1 MKIKSAIICTALFLV
16 HALTSYGQA
25 PPELFNF
32 QGIAR
37 DGLGNEL
44 VNQAIGLQISI
55 REANTTG
62 AIIYQETHIAST
74 NQFGLFTVQIGG
86 GVVVS
91 GTFTAIGWGS
101 NSHYVQ
107 VELDATGGT
116 SYLDMGTQQLFS
128 VPYALY
134 SKSSGTGGPTGP
146 TGAQGAT
153 GAQGTSGAQGATGTD
168 GVGII
173 NTVNNGNGTFTI
185 SYSDNSTFTTGDLT
199 GPQGITGP
207 QGATGL
213 SGDTGPQGATGL
225 TGSTGP
231 QGVTG
236 PQGATGLTGVD
247 GGTGP
252 QGAAGS
258 TGADGATGPPGT
270 TGPTGADGG
279 TGPQGATGLA
289 GSTGPQGATGPQ
301 GTTGLTGVDG
311 ATGPTG
317 PLMPGTLNQTLR
329 YDGAQWIANDNIINT
344 GSKVG
349 IRNTSPLA
357 ELDVSGDIRF
367 GSKTSNYTHQ
377 AKMGVL
383 NSYTDTQPFIQLP
396 GNYIGGTAFMNN
408 LNIYRTADVIDDR
421 WYKVDGW
428 DSIPTISVWDR
439 TDPVIGFPHRKL
451 VISGY
456 GIQSTTR
463 FNNAKD
469 LMLNPVGGNV
479 GINKKNPQSE
489 LDVDGTVEMTGFKMT
504 TGAANNFVLTSDGAG
519 DGSWTD
525 PSTIGITGA
534 TGPTGATGLTGPTG
548 PQGTTGP
555 AGSGSAGSSVL
566 YIYDGQT
573 CPSGWTKQE
582 INVAIFGGVAVDA
595 CWTNTPCQIMYIYD
609 GQTCPVGWTLQNIGA
624 AVINN
629 TTTPVD
635 ACFICN

>member
-1 MKIKSAIICTALFLV
+1 MKLKSTIAYVALILTLT
-16 HALTSYGQA
+16 LTSKGQTT
-25 PPELFNF
+25 PELFNY

-44 VNQAIGLQISI
+44 VNQVISLRISI

-62 AIIYQETHIAST
+62 TVIYQETHGVST
-74 NQFGLFTVQIGG
+74 NQFGLFSVQIGG
-86 GVVVS
+86 GSVVI
-91 GTFTAIGWGS
+91 GTFSTIGWGS
-101 NSHYVQ
+101 NSHFLQ
-107 VELDATGGT
+107 VEMDVNGGNI
-116 SYLDMGTQQLFS
+116 YIDMGTQQLVS

-134 SKSSGTGGPTGP
+134 SKSSGT
-146 TGAQGAT
+146 
-153 GAQGTSGAQGATGTD
+153 SGATGT
-168 GVGII
+168 
-173 NTVNNGNGTFTI
+173 
-185 SYSDNSTFTTGDLT
+185 
-199 GPQGITGP
+199 TGP
-207 QGATGL
+207 QGATGQTG
-213 SGDTGPQGATGL
+213 SDGATGPQGA
-225 TGSTGP
+225 
-231 QGVTG
+231 
-236 PQGATGLTGVD
+236 D
-247 GGTGP
+247 
-252 QGAAGS
+252 
-258 TGADGATGPPGT
+258 GT
-270 TGPTGADGG
+270 TGS
-279 TGPQGATGLA
+279 QGATGLA

-301 GTTGLTGVDG
+301 GTTGSTGADGTTGLQGATGSQGAIGPQGGTGQTGSDGATGPQGADGATGPQGATGLAGRTGPQGATGPQGTIGPTGADGATGPQGATGSTGTDG

-367 GSKTSNYTHQ
+367 GSKVSNYFHQ
-377 AKMGVL
+377 ASIGVL
-383 NSYTDTQPFIQLP
+383 NSYVYVQPFIQLP
-396 GNYIGGTAFMNN
+396 GNYIGGTAYMHN

-428 DSIPTISVWDR
+428 DSIPTVSVWDR
-439 TDPVIGFPHRKL
+439 TDPFIGFPHRKL

-469 LMLNPVGGNV
+469 LVLNPIGGNV
-479 GINKKNPQSE
+479 GVNKKNPQSE
-489 LDVDGTVEMTGFKMT
+489 LDVNGTIQITGFKMT

-519 DGSWTD
+519 NGSWTD
-525 PSTIGITGA
+525 PSTLAITGA
-534 TGPTGATGLTGPTG
+534 TGPTGATGLTGATG
-548 PQGTTGP
+548 SAGSTGSTGATGP

-582 INVAIFGGVAVDA
+582 INVAIFGGVPVDA
-595 CWTNTPCQIMYIYD
+595 CWTSTPCQIMYIYD
-609 GQTCPVGWTLQNIGA
+609 GQTCPSGWTLHNIGA
-624 AVINN
+624 AVINS